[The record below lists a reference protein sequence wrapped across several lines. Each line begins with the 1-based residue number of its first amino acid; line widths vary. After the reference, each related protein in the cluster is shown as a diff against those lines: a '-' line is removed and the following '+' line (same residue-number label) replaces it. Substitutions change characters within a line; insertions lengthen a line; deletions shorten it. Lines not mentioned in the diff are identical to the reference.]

1 MRRAL
6 RGLDAFVTLGDRLPV
21 GAEGRIV
28 VWLFEVPTH
37 RIAENRR
44 RGAGW
49 YQRGSDLL
57 TSVLWRRSLRHAAA
71 VVAGSQATA
80 TELGGEF
87 PVVYP
92 ALDDGFG
99 PGPGREGRYVFHLAS
114 SDPRDNT
121 ETVLA
126 AFAASTLTRSC
137 SSAAGSA
144 PASRSS
150 ARLAGPRVRFLG
162 RVSDEELVALYRG
175 ALAFVDVPLYE
186 GFGYQVLE
194 AMACGAPVV
203 ASSTTSIPEVVGD
216 ARPALRSARR
226 GRDRRGAR
234 AGDRRSGGDAR
245 ARPRAGGALHLG
257 EDRRGLRRGAGRGAR
272 VIAYLH
278 QSPAVGAVERYVEQ
292 LLAGLDEEAVVIAPE
307 GSAAP
312 RAAGPS
318 IPRSQRPR
326 SCATSCVSCARCDL
340 ASSTSSTSGR
350 PRSSRLGS
358 PAFRGCSSPTTPPS
372 CRGRTTSSARAL
384 LARRLGDATPR

>member
-1 MRRAL
+1 MPRVGVDATAVSAAGKGHARSQRKLVEALAALGRYDVVAYVRTAEAAGLLPGIDTVVIGPGRAIGWEQVGVRRAL
-6 RGLDAFVTLGDRLPV
+6 RGVDAFVTLGDRLPL

-57 TSVLWRRSLRHAAA
+57 TSASWRHSLSRAAA
-71 VVAGSQATA
+71 VVAGSRATA
-80 TELGGEF
+80 AELGGDV

-126 AFAASTLTRSC
+126 AFGRLDTDAELLVGGGLGEREAELR
-137 SSAAGSA
+137 A
-144 PASRSS
+144 
-150 ARLAGPRVRFLG
+150 LAGPGVRFLG
-162 RVSDEELVALYRG
+162 RVSDDELVALYRG

-203 ASSTTSIPEVVGD
+203 AASTASIPEVVGD
-216 ARPALRSARR
+216 AGLLCDPLDADALAAALGRVLEDPGDMRERGFAQAARFTWEKT
-226 GRDRRGAR
+226 GEGFAAVLDRV
-234 AGDRRSGGDAR
+234 
-245 ARPRAGGALHLG
+245 LG
-257 EDRRGLRRGAGRGAR
+257 
-272 VIAYLH
+272 
-278 QSPAVGAVERYVEQ
+278 
-292 LLAGLDEEAVVIAPE
+292 
-307 GSAAP
+307 
-312 RAAGPS
+312 
-318 IPRSQRPR
+318 
-326 SCATSCVSCARCDL
+326 
-340 ASSTSSTSGR
+340 
-350 PRSSRLGS
+350 
-358 PAFRGCSSPTTPPS
+358 
-372 CRGRTTSSARAL
+372 
-384 LARRLGDATPR
+384 

>member
-1 MRRAL
+1 MPRVGVDATAVSAAGKGHARSQRKLVEALAALGRYDVVAYVRTHEAAALLPGVERVVIGPGRAIGWEQLGVRRAL
-6 RGLDAFVTLGDRLPV
+6 RRLDAFVTLGDRLPV

-57 TSVLWRRSLRHAAA
+57 TSVLWRRSLRRAAA

-80 TELGGEF
+80 REIGGDP

-99 PGPGREGRYVFHLAS
+99 PGPGRDGRYVFHLAS

-126 AFAASTLTRSC
+126 AF
-137 SSAAGSA
+137 
-144 PASRSS
+144 SRVDTD
-150 ARLAGPRVRFLG
+150 AELLVGGGLGDREPELRALAGPRVRFLG

-216 ARPALRSARR
+216 AGLLCDPLDADAISAAL
-226 GRDRRGAR
+226 G
-234 AGDRRSGGDAR
+234 
-245 ARPRAGGALHLG
+245 
-257 EDRRGLRRGAGRGAR
+257 R
-272 VIAYLH
+272 VIAD
-278 QSPAVGAVERYVEQ
+278 PGDMRERGVAQAARFTWEKT
-292 LLAGLDEEAVVIAPE
+292 GEGFAVVLD
-307 GSAAP
+307 
-312 RAAGPS
+312 R
-318 IPRSQRPR
+318 
-326 SCATSCVSCARCDL
+326 VL
-340 ASSTSSTSGR
+340 A
-350 PRSSRLGS
+350 
-358 PAFRGCSSPTTPPS
+358 
-372 CRGRTTSSARAL
+372 
-384 LARRLGDATPR
+384 

>member
-1 MRRAL
+1 MPRVGVDATAVSEAGKGHARSQRKLVQALAALGRYEVVAYVRTAEAAALLPGIDAVVIGPGRAIGWEQVGVRRAL
-6 RGLDAFVTLGDRLPV
+6 RGVDAFVTLGDRLPL

-49 YQRGSDLL
+49 YQRGSDML
-57 TSVLWRRSLRHAAA
+57 TSALWRRSLGHAAA

-80 TELGGEF
+80 AELGGDV

-121 ETVLA
+121 ETVLG
-126 AFAASTLTRSC
+126 AFARLDTDAELLV
-137 SSAAGSA
+137 GGGLG
-144 PASRSS
+144 
-150 ARLAGPRVRFLG
+150 AREAELRALAGPGVRFLG
-162 RVSDEELVALYRG
+162 RVSDDELVALYRG

-216 ARPALRSARR
+216 AGILCNPLDADALA
-226 GRDRRGAR
+226 A
-234 AGDRRSGGDAR
+234 
-245 ARPRAGGALHLG
+245 AL
-257 EDRRGLRRGAGRGAR
+257 AR
-272 VIAYLH
+272 VL
-278 QSPAVGAVERYVEQ
+278 E
-292 LLAGLDEEAVVIAPE
+292 DPE
-307 GSAAP
+307 GMRERGFAQAA
-312 RAAGPS
+312 RFTWEKTGEGFAAVLD
-318 IPRSQRPR
+318 R
-326 SCATSCVSCARCDL
+326 VL
-340 ASSTSSTSGR
+340 A
-350 PRSSRLGS
+350 
-358 PAFRGCSSPTTPPS
+358 
-372 CRGRTTSSARAL
+372 
-384 LARRLGDATPR
+384 